1 MRVGIALPNAVPDVI
16 TQWAAEAEAVGF
28 ACLGTVG
35 RAAFPS
41 VMDTIA
47 LAAAAAVT
55 TRIELISH
63 VLLGPVWP
71 PVLLAKEAAGIDG
84 ISGGRLTLGLGVGYR
99 SDDFVAEGHGFS
111 ARGRRFDADL
121 ATYHQVWRGEPITG
135 SQLPAV
141 PGGTREI
148 PLLFGGLTLRAIA
161 RAARWGH
168 GFIAA
173 IPSAQSAAT
182 SLDQVRTAWRT
193 AGRHES
199 PRLVAITYFG
209 LSDPG
214 TSLADTRYYYY
225 YSFLGEHASNMT
237 RDIPTTPTAVKATV
251 TAFADIGTDQLIFL
265 PGTDNIDDL
274 RRLAD
279 TVL

>member
-1 MRVGIALPNAVPDVI
+1 
-16 TQWAAEAEAVGF
+16 
-28 ACLGTVG
+28 
-35 RAAFPS
+35 
-41 VMDTIA
+41 
-47 LAAAAAVT
+47 
-55 TRIELISH
+55 
-63 VLLGPVWP
+63 
-71 PVLLAKEAAGIDG
+71 VLLAKETAGIDG

-99 SDDFVAEGHGFS
+99 DDDFVADGHGFG

-121 ATYHQVWRGEPITG
+121 ATYRQVWRGEPVAGTR
-135 SQLPAV
+135 LPAV
-141 PGGTREI
+141 PDGTREI
-148 PLLFGGLTLRAIA
+148 PLLFGGLTPRALA

-182 SLDQVRTAWRT
+182 SFDQARTAWRT
-193 AGRHES
+193 AGRHEP

-214 TSLADTRYYYY
+214 AALAGTRYY
-225 YSFLGEHASNMT
+225 YSFLGEHASIMT
-237 RDIPTTPTAVKATV
+237 QDIPTTPAAVKATV
-251 TAFADIGTDQLIFL
+251 TAFADIGTDHLIFL

-279 TVL
+279 SAL